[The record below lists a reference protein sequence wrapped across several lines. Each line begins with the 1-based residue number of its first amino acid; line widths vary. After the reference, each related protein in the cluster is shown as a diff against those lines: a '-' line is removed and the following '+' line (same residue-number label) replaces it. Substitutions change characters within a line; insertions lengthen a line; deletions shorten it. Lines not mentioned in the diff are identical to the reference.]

1 MKRILILLLTISL
14 ISCSN
19 DDETQNAQPNYSAF
33 LNNRTPSLTG
43 KLNSQSF
50 SWKFGLNEYQMSTG
64 YDNGNGVCS
73 ITDPVRILM
82 FGLST
87 DDASTQLTFITP
99 KMDTSN
105 QNEVESVLSVGEKQF
120 GDIYNKFQFRILK
133 NNNFYII
140 NPNTN
145 QKLEILKTE
154 EFLNYDNK
162 KHMLVWIKI
171 DNLELE
177 NSNQSGEKIQLKDG
191 FMIAELYG
199 HIFE

>member
-1 MKRILILLLTISL
+1 MKKILVLLLTISL

-19 DDETQNAQPNYSAF
+19 DENPTPQPNYSAF

-43 KLNSQSF
+43 MLNTHYIN
-50 SWKFGLNEYQMSTG
+50 WKYGWDEYQMSNG

-73 ITDPVRILM
+73 ATDPVRILM

-105 QNEVESVLSVGEKQF
+105 QNDVKSVLSIGEKQF
-120 GDIYNKFQFRILK
+120 GDIYNKFQLRILR
-133 NNNFYII
+133 NNNFYVN

-154 EFLNYDNK
+154 EFLSYDNK

-177 NSNQSGEKIQLKDG
+177 NSNQSGEKINLKNG

>member
-1 MKRILILLLTISL
+1 MKRILFLLLAISL

-19 DDETQNAQPNYSAF
+19 DETQTYTSNYSTF
-33 LNNRTPSLTG
+33 LNNHTPSFKG
-43 KLNSQSF
+43 ELNTQLIN
-50 SWKFGLNEYQMSTG
+50 WEYGWNEYQMSYG

-73 ITDPVRILM
+73 ATDPVRILM
-82 FGLST
+82 FGLSN

-105 QNEVESVLSVGEKQF
+105 QEDVQSVLSIGEKQF
-120 GDIYNKFQFRILK
+120 GDTYNKFQLRILK
-133 NNNFYII
+133 NNNFYI
-140 NPNTN
+140 NNSNTN

-154 EFLNYDNK
+154 EFLSYDNK
-162 KHMLVWIKI
+162 KHMLVWVKI

-177 NSNQSGEKIQLKDG
+177 NSNQSGEKLQLKNC